1 MLAVRLD
8 IETERRLNHLAKITH
23 RTKTFYIK
31 QALLEYLDDLEDI
44 YITEQRLE
52 DIALGHSQTIS
63 MDEVKRKL
71 GIS

>member
-8 IETERRLNHLAKITH
+8 EETENRLDYLAKITH
-23 RTKTFYIK
+23 RTKTFYVK

-44 YITEQRLE
+44 YIAEQRLE
-52 DIALGHSQTIS
+52 DIALGYSKTVS
-63 MDEVKRKL
+63 MDDVKKQL